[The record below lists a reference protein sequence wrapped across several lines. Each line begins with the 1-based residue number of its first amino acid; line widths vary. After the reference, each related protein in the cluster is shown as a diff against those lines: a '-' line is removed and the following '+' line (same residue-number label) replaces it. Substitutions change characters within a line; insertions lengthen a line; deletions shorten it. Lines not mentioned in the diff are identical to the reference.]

1 MELKLVIVGA
11 GEVGSHIARKLSL
24 ENKDVTVIDKNPE
37 ALSRITEHL
46 DVQAIEG
53 SGCDPH
59 VLKEAGIEEA
69 DAFLAVTDSDEINL
83 ISCFFANV
91 LAPQVKKLARIRNE
105 SYTHFQP
112 GLLEYHLKIDRI
124 INPDREVAAT
134 IERLIV
140 FPDAEDV
147 SELAEGK
154 IRIVGLRVNEN
165 SPVKNKSL
173 ADLRQQHK
181 DLGFVVG
188 AIFRNEKLIVPK
200 GQDVLQPGDFIYVVS
215 ERTVARKVLKMF
227 GCHEDP
233 PRNILIIGG
242 GKIGLITARHL
253 ENRDLHIR
261 ILEKDRKRCDY
272 LSEVLNRAVVIHG
285 DGTDQQIL
293 SEENISR
300 MDLVL
305 ALTGDEETNIL
316 SSLLAK
322 RLGAKRVITRIS
334 KFSYMPIVYAI
345 GLGHVVNPRLSAIN
359 SILQYIRQ
367 GKILSAV
374 TLRGEEAEVLEVEAV
389 ENSEIVGELLKN
401 IKFPQGVL
409 VLAVMRSK
417 DIVIPTGNTV
427 IHPGDRVII
436 LVERKAIPRIEKQ
449 LSIKMRSF

>member
-1 MELKLVIVGA
+1 MKLVIVGA